1 MCQRNGA
8 CGLKSLKDFTD
19 DFVFK
24 FEDTGKLMMM
34 YNDNQEP
41 FELEDFQ
48 GNKERILD
56 KYGICLAPTTYE
68 LGKSQDY
75 FDLLTDES
83 STRARFLEGE

>member
-1 MCQRNGA
+1 MYQRNGA
-8 CGLKSLKDFTD
+8 CGLKKLEDFTD

-34 YNDNQEP
+34 YNDNQES

-48 GNKERILD
+48 GNKEQISD
-56 KYGICLAPTTYE
+56 KYGICLAPITYV
-68 LGKSQDY
+68 LGKSQEY